1 MDALR
6 NPVKTLAR
14 GILFLVPIALL
25 IILLVQAVNF
35 IARLLNPLAKLV
47 PTETFVGMAV
57 VDLLAVL
64 AIAALCFLVGVLA
77 RTTSIA
83 AAGDQL
89 ERVLLRRIPGFTL
102 VKSMTDGIVG
112 MDTGS
117 EVKVALAWI
126 EESWVLAFVMERH
139 GNWLST
145 VFVPSAPTPA
155 AGAIYYLPDSR
166 LKLLDVPVSAAIACI
181 TRLGV
186 GSRQLLAT
194 EQLTAPKAVSSQ
206 P

>member
-25 IILLVQAVNF
+25 IILLVQAVKF
-35 IARLLNPLAKLV
+35 IARLLHPLAKLV
-47 PTETFVGMAV
+47 PTETVVGLVV

-77 RTTSIA
+77 RTASVA
-83 AAGDQL
+83 AVGDQL
-89 ERVLLRRIPGFTL
+89 ERLLLRRIPGFTL
-102 VKSMTDGIVG
+102 VKSMTEGMMGI
-112 MDTGS
+112 DTGS
-117 EVKVALAWI
+117 AVKVALAWI

-139 GNWLST
+139 GNGLST

-155 AGAIYYLPDSR
+155 AGAIYYLPETR
-166 LKLLDVPVSAAIACI
+166 LRLLDVSVSAAIACI
-181 TRLGV
+181 TTLGI

-194 EQLTAPKAVSSQ
+194 AQLTAPDAVPSQ